1 MKARRYVAVWS
12 MLVLLSVMLPVTV
25 KASEETRKKIDQ
37 AEQEKKET
45 ESKLDETEENLDKLN
60 EQKDSLQGALTTL
73 NTELSQV
80 SNNLSDLET
89 KITDKEAEI
98 EAMNQ
103 EIARVQEELQT
114 AIQLKDDQYEAM
126 KQQIKFIYERS
137 DYLYLELF
145 FSAGSFSD
153 FLNKNNY
160 IEQLSAYEEKVL
172 QAYKDAQAA
181 MEAKEEELQMA
192 MDRLEQD
199 KAELSDY
206 KVQVVAEQSRVSG
219 LVSKTANSISATA
232 SQISEAEAAALA
244 YEQKIKEQ
252 EENIT
257 ALKAKLAEEIRMAQL
272 AAQSSWRDIS
282 EVSFAEGDRYLLANL
297 IYCEAGG
304 EPYAGQVAVGSVVI
318 NRVLS
323 SVYPDTVTGVIYQ
336 NKQFSPVASGR
347 LALALAE
354 GRATG
359 SCYQAADEVHHEC
372 GQLRVFQDTGGRC
385 YTQIQD
391 RRTYFLL
398 KIRGMTR
405 SCPNIIFSRFLQFGE
420 FAAVDQLQQTIQ
432 TQQGRVQHVF
442 GEDTGASGRDKLIQ
456 IHHLHEAVSIDDHI
470 HEKIGK
476 NISIRSHIKGMVD
489 NVTVPEEHGV
499 ILPVETADLKPFRQ
513 VIAGTAVMQI
523 FAGLE
528 GVPAGHDHLIIPV
541 QDDIVFEQH
550 TFVGYQ
556 SFAV

>member
-304 EPYAGQVAVGSVVI
+304 EPYAGQLAVGAVVV

-359 SCYQAADEVHHEC
+359 SCYQAADEVMKGATNVGNC
-372 GQLRVFQDTGGRC
+372 VYFRTPVDGVTPKYRIGGH
-385 YTQIQD
+385 
-391 RRTYFLL
+391 
-398 KIRGMTR
+398 
-405 SCPNIIFSRFLQFGE
+405 IF
-420 FAAVDQLQQTIQ
+420 
-432 TQQGRVQHVF
+432 
-442 GEDTGASGRDKLIQ
+442 
-456 IHHLHEAVSIDDHI
+456 
-470 HEKIGK
+470 
-476 NISIRSHIKGMVD
+476 
-489 NVTVPEEHGV
+489 
-499 ILPVETADLKPFRQ
+499 
-513 VIAGTAVMQI
+513 
-523 FAGLE
+523 
-528 GVPAGHDHLIIPV
+528 
-541 QDDIVFEQH
+541 
-550 TFVGYQ
+550 Y
-556 SFAV
+556 

>member
-1 MKARRYVAVWS
+1 MKARRSVAVCVA
-12 MLVLLSVMLPVTV
+12 LVLLLLLPVTV
-25 KASEETRKKIDQ
+25 QATDETRRKIDQ

-98 EAMNQ
+98 EALNE
-103 EIARVQEELQT
+103 EIARVQEELT
-114 AIQLKDDQYEAM
+114 VAIQMKEDQYEAM

-160 IEQLSAYEEKVL
+160 IEQLSAYEKKVL
-172 QAYKDAQAA
+172 EEYKAAQAA
-181 MEAKEEELQMA
+181 MEAKEQELQLA
-192 MDRLEQD
+192 MDRLEAD
-199 KAELSDY
+199 KEELSDY

-232 SQISEAEAAALA
+232 SQISEAEAEALA

-304 EPYAGQVAVGSVVI
+304 EPYVGQVAVGSVVI

-359 SCYQAADEVHHEC
+359 SCYQAADEVMRGTTNVGNC
-372 GQLRVFQDTGGRC
+372 VYF
-385 YTQIQD
+385 
-391 RRTYFLL
+391 RT
-398 KIRGMTR
+398 
-405 SCPNIIFSRFLQFGE
+405 
-420 FAAVDQLQQTIQ
+420 
-432 TQQGRVQHVF
+432 
-442 GEDTGASGRDKLIQ
+442 
-456 IHHLHEAVSIDDHI
+456 
-470 HEKIGK
+470 
-476 NISIRSHIKGMVD
+476 
-489 NVTVPEEHGV
+489 
-499 ILPVETADLKPFRQ
+499 PVEGVTPKYT
-513 VIAGTAVMQI
+513 IGGHI
-523 FAGLE
+523 F
-528 GVPAGHDHLIIPV
+528 
-541 QDDIVFEQH
+541 
-550 TFVGYQ
+550 Y
-556 SFAV
+556 

>member
-12 MLVLLSVMLPVTV
+12 MLVLLSVMLPITV

-359 SCYQAADEVHHEC
+359 SCYQAADEVMKGTTNVGNC
-372 GQLRVFQDTGGRC
+372 VYFRTPVDGVTPKYRIGGH
-385 YTQIQD
+385 
-391 RRTYFLL
+391 
-398 KIRGMTR
+398 
-405 SCPNIIFSRFLQFGE
+405 IF
-420 FAAVDQLQQTIQ
+420 
-432 TQQGRVQHVF
+432 
-442 GEDTGASGRDKLIQ
+442 
-456 IHHLHEAVSIDDHI
+456 
-470 HEKIGK
+470 
-476 NISIRSHIKGMVD
+476 
-489 NVTVPEEHGV
+489 
-499 ILPVETADLKPFRQ
+499 
-513 VIAGTAVMQI
+513 
-523 FAGLE
+523 
-528 GVPAGHDHLIIPV
+528 
-541 QDDIVFEQH
+541 
-550 TFVGYQ
+550 Y
-556 SFAV
+556 

>member
-1 MKARRYVAVWS
+1 MKGKRNVTAC
-12 MLVLLSVMLPVTV
+12 MILVLLLVLLPVTV
-25 KASEETRKKIDQ
+25 QATEETREKLNQ
-37 AEQEKKET
+37 AEQEKKDT

-60 EQKDSLQGALTTL
+60 EQKDSLQGALSTL

-80 SNNLSDLET
+80 SNNLSELEA

-98 EAMNQ
+98 EELDQ
-103 EIARVQEELQT
+103 KIAQVQEELKT
-114 AIQLKDDQYEAM
+114 AIQLKDEQYESM

-137 DYLYLELF
+137 EYLYLELF

-160 IEQLSAYEEKVL
+160 IEQLSSYEEKVL
-172 QAYKDAQAA
+172 QDYKDAQAA
-181 MEAKEEELQMA
+181 MEAKEAELQLA
-192 MDRLEQD
+192 MEQLEKDRQ
-199 KAELSDY
+199 ELSEY

-219 LVSKTANSISATA
+219 LVSKTANSIDATD

-244 YEQKIKEQ
+244 YEQKIREQ

-336 NKQFSPVASGR
+336 NRQFSPVASGR

-359 SCYQAADEVHHEC
+359 SCYQAADEVMKGTTNVGNC
-372 GQLRVFQDTGGRC
+372 VYFRTPVDGVTPKYRIGGH
-385 YTQIQD
+385 
-391 RRTYFLL
+391 
-398 KIRGMTR
+398 
-405 SCPNIIFSRFLQFGE
+405 IF
-420 FAAVDQLQQTIQ
+420 
-432 TQQGRVQHVF
+432 
-442 GEDTGASGRDKLIQ
+442 
-456 IHHLHEAVSIDDHI
+456 
-470 HEKIGK
+470 
-476 NISIRSHIKGMVD
+476 
-489 NVTVPEEHGV
+489 
-499 ILPVETADLKPFRQ
+499 
-513 VIAGTAVMQI
+513 
-523 FAGLE
+523 
-528 GVPAGHDHLIIPV
+528 
-541 QDDIVFEQH
+541 
-550 TFVGYQ
+550 Y
-556 SFAV
+556 